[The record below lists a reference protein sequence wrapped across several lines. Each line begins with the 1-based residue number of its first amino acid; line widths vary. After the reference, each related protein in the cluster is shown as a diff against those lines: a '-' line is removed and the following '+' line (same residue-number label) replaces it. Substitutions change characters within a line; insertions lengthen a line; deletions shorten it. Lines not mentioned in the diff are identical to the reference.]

1 MSEMG
6 ICNLPSRTSMPWL
19 PSNGSAL
26 VRDTIRKN
34 TCAGKATTT
43 QWVGASVQMLRYKG
57 GTRQELPRRHAK
69 ED

>member
-1 MSEMG
+1 MH
-6 ICNLPSRTSMPWL
+6 WL
-19 PSNGSAL
+19 SSNGSAL

-34 TCAGKATTT
+34 TCAGKAQTT